1 MSQFSWI
8 VGGFLLSTLGSFMR
22 GMNRR
27 WPRLSCL
34 RKWTVLNFVCVTG
47 LIFSAWEVF
56 KLVVFCRDFTDSN
69 WTLATSLH
77 SLHINTNS
85 VDLPVAYYCLLA
97 LSCNSSAIPD
107 YTPFF
112 LFACL
117 FTFLF
122 QSTPAR
128 WLSELRRQSFNT
140 VHLIPL
146 LASG

>member
-8 VGGFLLSTLGSFMR
+8 VGDFLIWTLGSFMR

-34 RKWTVLNFVCVTG
+34 RKWTVLNFVCVIG

-56 KLVVFCRDFTDSN
+56 KAGLLLVGILLTN
-69 WTLATSLH
+69 WTLAASLQ
-77 SLHINTNS
+77 SLYINTNS
-85 VDLPVAYYCLLA
+85 VDLPVAYYCSLV

-107 YTPFF
+107 LTPFF
-112 LFACL
+112 IFACL
-117 FTFLF
+117 FTSLF

-128 WLSELRRQSFNT
+128 WLSELRRQSFSE
-140 VHLIPL
+140 VHLPL
-146 LASG
+146 S